1 MPGGA
6 AELQGQVVQGGGQL
20 PSVKGLGQGRA
31 AGEPGQ
37 APSCFLPD
45 MLVVVAAAAVDSSIS
60 LKIINMS

>member
-1 MPGGA
+1 VPGGA

-37 APSCFLPD
+37 APSWFLPD
-45 MLVVVAAAAVDSSIS
+45 MVVVVGAAAVESSMS
-60 LKIINMS
+60 LKIIKIS